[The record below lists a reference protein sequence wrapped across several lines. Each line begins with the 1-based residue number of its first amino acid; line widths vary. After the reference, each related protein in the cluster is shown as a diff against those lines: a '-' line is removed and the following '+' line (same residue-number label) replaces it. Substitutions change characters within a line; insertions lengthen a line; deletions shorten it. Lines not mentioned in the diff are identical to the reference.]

1 MNNKEENLK
10 IDNDD
15 LSVLINDSN
24 TSKKNKI
31 SSNKNYKSQN
41 CKVISYDKNNK
52 TLAVQ
57 FIGYGIRI
65 KNVLNF
71 DNTVTEV
78 SILYKS
84 EIGKPDFEYKL

>member
-1 MNNKEENLK
+1 MDNKEENLK

-15 LSVLINDSN
+15 SSVLINDSN

-31 SSNKNYKSQN
+31 LSNKNYKSQN
-41 CKVISYDKNNK
+41 CKVISYNKNNK
-52 TLAVQ
+52 TLDVQ
-57 FIGYGIRI
+57 FNGYGIRI

-71 DNTVTEV
+71 DNTITEV